1 MSGAQHFDLDIKT
14 NSLDEILFL
23 RTGTSFQSWDKVS
36 SSQSPKTTV
45 SATLLISLN
54 FLLLDSV
61 VSFFFL
67 YEKIVY
73 FIKLPDCP

>member
-23 RTGTSFQSWDKVS
+23 RTGTSPSWDKVS
-36 SSQSPKTTV
+36 SSQSPKTSV
-45 SATLLISLN
+45 SATLLISLKL
-54 FLLLDSV
+54 LLLDSV
-61 VSFFFL
+61 VSFFLF

-73 FIKLPDCP
+73 FIKLPDCS